1 MVTQGNIIH
10 FYGKYKENLETEAQI
25 LEGILDAGDQ
35 EAWMEKLRQKSKVMR
50 RLYIENETLLNLY
63 IRPFLS
69 GEVNLD
75 DALAEELLNQIR
87 EANNEGYEDDLA
99 LVEVA
104 ELLDGYFQKN
114 KKPTQIRAFYPYL
127 LCFLTYFTKK
137 LHYFPCAF

>member
-63 IRPFLS
+63 IRP
-69 GEVNLD
+69 G
-75 DALAEELLNQIR
+75 
-87 EANNEGYEDDLA
+87 
-99 LVEVA
+99 
-104 ELLDGYFQKN
+104 
-114 KKPTQIRAFYPYL
+114 
-127 LCFLTYFTKK
+127 
-137 LHYFPCAF
+137 